1 MNIVD
6 IAQGVQGIVNLFAET
21 DVADEPWARDE
32 ELFLNHFGVPY
43 EEFAVRL
50 PMLSGDQHKRYE
62 ATLMVNPEAAV
73 LWVISMSPG

>member
-73 LWVISMSPG
+73 LWVISMSPS